1 MLQKLTD
8 KEFNEFSSKH
18 PCNTFF
24 QTSYWGELK
33 SNTGWVSH
41 ILGIKYK
48 NKIKS
53 ATLLLSKKIPIFNK
67 YIFYAPRG
75 FLVDYNNNKD
85 LKEFCDEITKYVKDN
100 NGIFI
105 KINPYVMYQERDVNG
120 NVVKDGLN
128 NKKVV
133 KDLEKLGFKHN
144 GFTIDYGKD
153 LEPRWISVLDVKD
166 KTSDELLK
174 NMRPTTRWGINN
186 SYKHGLK
193 LVEIDESRLSEFK
206 SLMEHTGERRGFI
219 DRPLSY
225 YKKMYQSF
233 SKDNHIK
240 VLLVELD
247 TKDYLMNLKK
257 QMEVL
262 NKKIEQNNNRQD
274 KKKAEK
280 VLKEYLS
287 QKEAIT
293 KKMKE
298 MKEIQKNHGNTIV
311 VAGGLFMI
319 FGTQVI
325 SLFGASYREYMK
337 FNGQF
342 FLNFEMIKYAIQNGY
357 EKYNFLGITG
367 NFSEDSP
374 MYGLFFFKQ
383 GFNSDVV
390 ELIGEFNK
398 VTNKF
403 YYNVYNAMYFVY
415 RKLKR
420 WM

>member
-1 MLQKLTD
+1 MLQKLTT

-33 SNTGWVSH
+33 SGTGWISH
-41 ILGIKYK
+41 IVGIKDK

-53 ATLLLSKKIPIFNK
+53 ATLLLAKKIPLFNK

-75 FLVDYNNNKD
+75 FLVDYNNKED

-105 KINPYVMYQERDVNG
+105 KINPYVIYQERDVNG
-120 NVVKDGLN
+120 DIVKDGID
-128 NKKVV
+128 NKSVV
-133 KDLEKLGFKHN
+133 QNLEKLGFKHN

-153 LEPRWISVLDVKD
+153 LEPRWISVLDIKD
-166 KTSDELLK
+166 KTPEELLK

-193 LVEIDESRLSEFK
+193 LVEVDETRLPEFK

-225 YKKMYQSF
+225 YEKMYQSF

-240 VLLVELD
+240 ILLVELN
-247 TKDYLMNLKK
+247 TKDYLKNLKI
-257 QMEVL
+257 QMDEL
-262 NKKIEQNNNRQD
+262 TKKIDQNNHRQD

-280 VLKEYLS
+280 VLKEYLN

-293 KKMKE
+293 KKI
-298 MKEIQKNHGNTIV
+298 KEIKEIRKNHGDTIV

-342 FLNFEMIKYAIQNGY
+342 FLNFEMIKYAIENGY

-367 NFSEDSP
+367 DFSEKSP

-383 GFNSDVV
+383 GFNANVV

-398 VTNKF
+398 ITNKL

-415 RKLKR
+415 RKLKK